1 MSYSVAVTRG
11 PVARIIR
18 VIDAILT
25 LKIRP
30 SVLPASGGVSRGIF
44 RGLAA
49 RR

>member
-1 MSYSVAVTRG
+1 MYYSVAATRG
-11 PVARIIR
+11 RVARIIR

-30 SVLPASGGVSRGIF
+30 SVLPVSGGVSRGVF
-44 RGLAA
+44 RGPVA